1 VSATDHDDPT
11 GTTTARSSSA
21 ETSSAET
28 PAATSPVDSS
38 DDLASSWTR
47 HPRVMQQRRRSSTL
61 DLVGLVIEGW
71 NLHRTGRNAAVLS
84 HYGFISV
91 FPLLLVLVTVLGFVL
106 DGNEDLRDSIIDSAL
121 SKIPV
126 VGTQLALDPESL
138 TGSVPLFL
146 FGLVTALWA
155 GSKAFAAA
163 QVAMDDTWDV
173 PRHRRP
179 NIAANRLRA
188 LLMIGVI
195 GVAQVASAVV
205 TSFAGALDV
214 AAIARLGLLLGAF
227 AINLATLLIAY
238 QVLTTPPL
246 SWRREIMPGAVV
258 AAVAFTGLQYLGT
271 TVVLRAINNA
281 SDVYGTFATVIGLLT
296 WLSLHATATLAGA
309 ELNAALYRR
318 RLGRHLVDP
327 A

>member
-1 VSATDHDDPT
+1 MA
-11 GTTTARSSSA
+11 
-21 ETSSAET
+21 
-28 PAATSPVDSS
+28 
-38 DDLASSWTR
+38 
-47 HPRVMQQRRRSSTL
+47 QRRRSSTL

-71 NLHRTGRNAAVLS
+71 SLHRTGRNAAVLS

-106 DGNEDLRDSIIDSAL
+106 DGNKDLQDSIIDSAL
-121 SKIPV
+121 ANIPV
-126 VGTQLALDPESL
+126 VGTQLSLDPESL
-138 TGSVPLFL
+138 TGSLPLFL
-146 FGLVTALWA
+146 FGLGTALWA

-163 QVAMDDTWDV
+163 QIAMDDTWDV
-173 PRHRRP
+173 PRNRRP
-179 NIAANRLRA
+179 NIAKNRLRA
-188 LLMIGVI
+188 LAMIGVI

-214 AAIARLGLLLGAF
+214 ALIARLGLFLGAF
-227 AINLATLLIAY
+227 AINLVTLLIAY

-246 SWRREIMPGAVV
+246 SWRREILPGAIV
-258 AAVAFTGLQYLGT
+258 AAIAFSGLQYLGT

-318 RLGRHLVDP
+318 RLGLHLTDP

>member
-1 VSATDHDDPT
+1 MEH
-11 GTTTARSSSA
+11 
-21 ETSSAET
+21 
-28 PAATSPVDSS
+28 
-38 DDLASSWTR
+38 
-47 HPRVMQQRRRSSTL
+47 RRRSSVV
-61 DLVGLVIEGW
+61 DLGCLVIEGW
-71 NLHRTGRNAAVLS
+71 TLHRTGRNAAVLS

-106 DGNEDLRDSIIDSAL
+106 DDNQDLQESIIDSAL
-121 SKIPV
+121 SNIPV
-126 VGTQLALDPESL
+126 VGTQLALDPTSI

-146 FGLVTALWA
+146 FGLGTALWA

-173 PRHRRP
+173 PRSQRP
-179 NIAANRLRA
+179 NIAKNRLRA
-188 LLMIGVI
+188 LAMIGVI

-214 AAIARLGLLLGAF
+214 AAIARLGLFLGAF

-238 QVLTTPPL
+238 QVLTTPSL
-246 SWRREIMPGAVV
+246 AWRREIMPGAVL
-258 AAVAFTGLQYLGT
+258 AAAAFSGLQYLGT

-296 WLSLHATATLAGA
+296 WLSLHATSALAGA

-318 RLGRHLVDP
+318 RLGLHLTEP
-327 A
+327 T